1 MSFRPK
7 GWDKTK
13 DEYLANDKPNS
24 SGIYNDDFTAGFEAG
39 ADAMLKALRQQGAT
53 FGEHHTKG
61 VVRYLASHN
70 PGTFLFI
77 PDEDVS

>member
-7 GWDKTK
+7 GWGNPKNHCVRPETCEC
-13 DEYLANDKPNS
+13 DEYDA
-24 SGIYNDDFTAGFEAG
+24 FEAG

-77 PDEDVS
+77 PDEEVS